1 MQVIQP
7 RTLSNSE
14 LINHCA
20 HLMDTVAELP
30 LAYQIELLRRFTA
43 LAPLDEFPSVD
54 PKQLDLFLDTK

>member
-7 RTLSNSE
+7 RSLSNSE
-14 LINHCA
+14 LINNCA
-20 HLMDTVAELP
+20 NFMDTVNELP
-30 LAYQIELLRRFTA
+30 TAYQIELLRRFTA